1 MAHPEIWLLLTW
13 VLSWATW
20 RSLPNA
26 WNRESDSCVL
36 MAYGKQTLMPN
47 LTIAAAQTNSI
58 GGDIAAN
65 VAEHARVVTAAGD
78 LGVQFLVFPELSLTG
93 YEPAIARARTLA
105 PDDARLDPLR
115 SLSVRLGMAVVAGAP
130 MASTNGRCRLAALAF
145 LPDGSVST
153 YSKQHLHAGEEVFF
167 EPGTGGELLQVGGET
182 VALAICADASYP
194 KHAAN
199 AASRGASVYAAG
211 VVITDK
217 GYQADTAL
225 FERYA
230 AEHGMACLM
239 ANYAGQTGG
248 WYAAGK
254 SAIWCAGG
262 RRVAAAEGTE
272 EALVVATRENGG
284 WRGSVVRV

>member
-1 MAHPEIWLLLTW
+1 
-13 VLSWATW
+13 
-20 RSLPNA
+20 
-26 WNRESDSCVL
+26 
-36 MAYGKQTLMPN
+36 MPD
-47 LTIAAAQTNSI
+47 LTIAAAQTSSI

-65 VAEHARVVTAAGD
+65 VAAHARVVAAAGD

-115 SLSVRLGMAVVAGAP
+115 TLSVRFGMAVVAGAP
-130 MASTNGRCRLAALAF
+130 MASNGRCRLAALTF

-153 YSKQHLHAGEEVFF
+153 YSKQHLHPGEEVFF
-167 EPGTGGELLQVGGET
+167 EAGTGGELLSVGGEV
-182 VALAICADASYP
+182 VALAICADASHP

-217 GYQADTAL
+217 GYPADAAL

-230 AEHGMACLM
+230 GDHGMTCLM

-262 RRVAAAEGTE
+262 RRVVAAEGTE
-272 EALVVATRENGG
+272 EALVVATRENGE
-284 WRGSVVRV
+284 WRGAVVRV